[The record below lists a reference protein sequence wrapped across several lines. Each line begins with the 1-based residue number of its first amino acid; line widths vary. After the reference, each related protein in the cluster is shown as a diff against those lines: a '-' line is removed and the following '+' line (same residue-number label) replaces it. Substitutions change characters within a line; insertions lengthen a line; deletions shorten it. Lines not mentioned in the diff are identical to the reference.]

1 MRIPT
6 LIAMFIM
13 TGLMAG
19 CGGGSS
25 SGPTAAAIVNSAVTI
40 TGSVV
45 DAASVT
51 ATTPGTLLDVTVTAV
66 DVATQ
71 AQQKV
76 TINSTGNYSV
86 TLDQLPTKD
95 QTIAITATPKDSSYL
110 PNSTTV
116 TISSTSGVK
125 AYQAA
130 TIGLVSVTKD
140 ANGVTSKI
148 TTGTIVGQD
157 LVVNG
162 ATTIAT
168 VTSGTTLS
176 DANGNALDNGT
187 LTLTTTMYD
196 PATAAGFAPNPSNS
210 IFASAAFTDV
220 TVKDATGKIA
230 KTASKPVT
238 IRMYVDGAQ
247 TYDANG
253 NAQAVKAGDT
263 IELQTYNKSTGVW
276 EQDTKATDTVTK
288 ATGAVTVRTAGGKL
302 FVEYTVTHFSYW
314 NLGFTG
320 LIKCNGATV
329 GGHLYAALPPLGFSI
344 NGVALALK
352 VTNPSYPT
360 VKFIDAIKPAADTN
374 ITLQNVPGTGT
385 TTLTA
390 YYDGA
395 PVGTK
400 IISGCAFTGGN
411 TLSLNIPETPVAW
424 TLQRKCR
431 DTVQT
436 QPLANVVIYDCS
448 PTATTLDGTCRLVT
462 TTNGT
467 GEATVYLLNT
477 LDHLFVQP
485 TAVQK
490 NAWGVGRP
498 SVSNGP
504 SYGAKAVQDMI
515 VVADGSAKVVGN
527 ADLIS
532 NAPNGG
538 TIQFVSGLW
547 EFCSITGAD

>member
-40 TGSVV
+40 TGFVV
-45 DAASVT
+45 DAKTSLPLAATVIAVDT
-51 ATTPGTLLDVTVTAV
+51 ATQ
-66 DVATQ
+66 TQ
-71 AQQKV
+71 VGEVVFDK
-76 TINSTGNYSV
+76 NTGNYSV
-86 TLDQLPTKD
+86 TFAQAPAKDTTK
-95 QTIAITATPKDSSYL
+95 TIAINATCDNY
-110 PNSTTV
+110 NNGGTTV
-116 TISSTSGVK
+116 TISSTSGIV
-125 AYQAA
+125 YQATKLSLA
-130 TIGLVSVTKD
+130 PVSET
-140 ANGVTSKI
+140 ANNGVVSKI
-148 TTGTIVGQD
+148 TTASISGQD
-157 LVVNG
+157 LVVIGTKTKATIKAGTKLYDVNG
-162 ATTIAT
+162 I
-168 VTSGTTLS
+168 
-176 DANGNALDNGT
+176 ALDTANP

-196 PATAAGFAPNPSNS
+196 QSATDLAPNPSNS
-210 IFASAAFTDV
+210 IFASAGFTEI
-220 TVKDATGKIA
+220 TVKDINGKIA
-230 KTASKPVT
+230 KTASNPMTITMYIDSNQAFDAIGNPLIAGST
-238 IRMYVDGAQ
+238 IRL
-247 TYDANG
+247 
-253 NAQAVKAGDT
+253 
-263 IELQTYNKSTGVW
+263 ETYNKDAGAW
-276 EQDTKATDTVTK
+276 EPDTKATDTSTF
-288 ATGAVTVRTAGGKL
+288 ATGVLTVRESGGKL
-302 FVEYTVTHFSYW
+302 FVEYTVSHFSYW

-329 GGHLYAALPPLGFSI
+329 GGHLYSALPPLGFSI

-360 VKFIDAIKPAADTN
+360 VKFIDAIKPAADAN
-374 ITLQNVPGTGT
+374 ITLQNVPGTGI

-400 IISGCAFTGGN
+400 IITGCAFTGGN
-411 TLSLNIPETPVAW
+411 TLSLNIPETPVTW

-436 QPLANVVIYDCS
+436 QVLANAVIYDCS

-467 GEATVYLLNT
+467 GVATVYLLNT